1 MTDLT
6 VDEIITIMQDGDIE
20 LEGLMPWGS
29 NYTFLVDV
37 CHPTIDKM
45 PAIYKP
51 RKGERPLW
59 DFDSGTLCLRERA
72 AFLVSQSL
80 GWSIVPPTILRDGPH
95 GLGIVQFFISHD
107 PNEHYFT
114 FEGKFDDQLQQFA
127 LFDFIVNNA
136 DRKGG
141 HVLLDDTQRLWSID
155 HGLCF
160 HEEYK
165 LRSVIWDFA
174 DMPIPPALLQGL
186 TNWYE
191 KIEQDTLIE
200 DTLGDLLSTIE
211 LVALCERTA
220 RLVQSGRFPKPGPGR
235 HYPWPPV

>member
-6 VDEIITIMQDGDIE
+6 INDILTVLQDGVVE

-37 CHPTIDKM
+37 CHPTVDKM

-59 DFDSGTLCLRERA
+59 DFDSGTLCRRERA
-72 AFLVSQSL
+72 AFLVSQSI
-80 GWSIVPPTILRDGPH
+80 GWPIVPPTILRDGPH
-95 GLGIVQFFISHD
+95 GLGSLQFFVEHD

-114 FEGKFDDQLQQFA
+114 FEGQYDEQLQPFA
-127 LFDFIVNNA
+127 LFDFIINNA

-141 HVLLDDTQRLWSID
+141 HVLLDDAKRLWSID

-174 DMPIPPALLQGL
+174 DSPIPATLMTDLIA
-186 TNWYE
+186 WFE
-191 KIEQDTLIE
+191 KIEQENLLE
-200 DTLGDLLSTIE
+200 ETLGDLLSNGE
-211 LVALCERTA
+211 LMALYERVS
-220 RLVQSGRFPKPGPGR
+220 RLVHRKQFPQPGPGR
-235 HYPWPPV
+235 YYPWPPV